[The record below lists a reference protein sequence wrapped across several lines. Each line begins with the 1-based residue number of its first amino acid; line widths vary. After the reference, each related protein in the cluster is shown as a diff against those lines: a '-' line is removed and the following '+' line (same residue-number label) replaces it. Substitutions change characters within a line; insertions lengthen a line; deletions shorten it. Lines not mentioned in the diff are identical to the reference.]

1 MSVRPCPSNFM
12 PVFFSHHNY
21 YLPCFIIT
29 NFPILLAYHIAKSL
43 RSFLIVSIDY
53 RRAPQNPFPA
63 ALEDIDKVYRFL
75 IAHQISYKIDVNRI
89 VVAGDSAGG
98 MKLEVGFG

>member
-1 MSVRPCPSNFM
+1 ML
-12 PVFFSHHNY
+12 VFYPYHFPLFAWYKFSH
-21 YLPCFIIT
+21 LS
-29 NFPILLAYHIAKSL
+29 AYGIAKSL
-43 RSFLIVSIDY
+43 PSFLVVSIDY
-53 RRAPQNPFPA
+53 RRSPQNPFPA